1 MPSNPLA
8 ESGTRGL
15 ADSQS
20 NKDRRLFVVGGGG
33 HAKVVIEVAR
43 SAGWDVVAVF
53 DPGAADN
60 VLGVPVRGDDK
71 DIAAFVKDTG
81 VRMAAVAIGNNHLR
95 RRLAVAVRDL
105 GCETPAIV
113 HRQAWVSPSSR
124 IARGVVVMAGAVINA
139 SSRVGEDAIINT
151 MAIVEHD
158 CELGIAVHAAPR
170 SVMGGTCRI
179 GDGALFGIGATAR
192 PGVLVGKDAIVGAGC
207 VVVSDIAVGTTLVGN
222 PGKPLASTGKKFV
235 KESG

>member
-1 MPSNPLA
+1 MPSSP
-8 ESGTRGL
+8 L
-15 ADSQS
+15 ADSEVHGLAFTPL
-20 NKDRRLFVVGGGG
+20 NEDKRLFVVGGGG
-33 HAKVVIEVAR
+33 HAKVVVEVAR

-53 DPGAADN
+53 DPGAAEN
-60 VLGVPVRGDDK
+60 VLGVPVRGDDN

-95 RRLAVAVRDL
+95 RRLAITVREL

-113 HRQAWVSPSSR
+113 HGRAWVSPSSQ

-139 SSRVGEDAIINT
+139 SARIGEDAIVNT

-158 CELGIAVHAAPR
+158 CVLGIAVHAAPR

-192 PGVLVGKDAIVGAGC
+192 PGIIVGKDAIVGAGC
-207 VVVSDIAVGTTLVGN
+207 VVVSDVAAGNTLVGN
-222 PGKPLASTGKKFV
+222 PGTPLASAKK
-235 KESG
+235 KSLDSPK